1 MLQSGNID
9 MLRAVAR
16 FHADGSPVDPAEHH
30 RRDASDSARME
41 KSHALRSAAREFT
54 AALSHAM
61 SLLLNAGRLKTE
73 KIA

>member
-16 FHADGSPVDPAEHH
+16 FHADGSPVDTAEHH

-41 KSHALRSAAREFT
+41 KSHVLRTAAREFT

-61 SLLLNAGRLKTE
+61 SQLVNAGRMKTE
-73 KIA
+73 KVA